1 MYSKNTLTLLFSALI
16 FIGFLVAGLLNVLDY
31 FIVKAI
37 LFSSLGL
44 LAIYLT
50 SIVIKNTKTE

>member
-50 SIVIKNTKTE
+50 SIVIKNTKT